1 MKHFNARENRPDD
14 VEQTKKRRRAH
25 ARGRFHRI
33 KRRFVESF
41 PDEQCCV
48 LRDLSRDL
56 ENAYDEL
63 ESHINE
69 YKEMLDE

>member
-1 MKHFNARENRPDD
+1 MHGKTDLTMLNEEE
-14 VEQTKKRRRAH
+14 VQTKKRRRAH
-25 ARGRFHRI
+25 AKGRYHRI

-56 ENAYDEL
+56 EKAYDEL